1 MYVRMLAY
9 IRYNAVLSYRRGYS
23 VAFCMWAA
31 LPRGIN
37 PAWCRCVVWRMC
49 SIVAACMCSGVV
61 WCIMT
66 ASYMWIEVRMM
77 CMRPRRLLAVVRCFV
92 VSV

>member
-1 MYVRMLAY
+1 
-9 IRYNAVLSYRRGYS
+9 
-23 VAFCMWAA
+23 
-31 LPRGIN
+31 
-37 PAWCRCVVWRMC
+37 
-49 SIVAACMCSGVV
+49 MCSGVV

-66 ASYMWIEVRMM
+66 ASYMWIEVRTM